1 MAPVAESYHPACRP
15 AVAGQL
21 VELQV
26 QVPRLRCNHASCP
39 QVIFAERLPAVMLPR
54 ARRTM
59 RPREALT
66 SLGLQLGG
74 EPGSRLAKVLASRR
88 AHRRRLAASPATR
101 CTRCADAFEGGH
113 LRKGSPRRVVIADRD
128 RGSPRAHSGLASRPA
143 RHNLGRAM
151 TLPQILDRTPRGEP
165 GRRRP
170 PQADSTP
177 VRLPFD
183 NTYARLPERFYA
195 RVGPTPVPRAGARAA
210 ERRAG

>member
-1 MAPVAESYHPACRP
+1 MAPVAGSCHPACRP

-54 ARRTM
+54 DARTM

-74 EPGSRLAKVLASRR
+74 EPGSRLAKVLAKS
-88 AHRRRLAASPATR
+88 SSSSKATGCQPR
-101 CTRCADAFEGGH
+101 DPMYSLRGRVRGGH

-151 TLPQILDRTPRGEP
+151 TLQILDRTPRGEP

-170 PQADSTP
+170 P
-177 VRLPFD
+177 
-183 NTYARLPERFYA
+183 
-195 RVGPTPVPRAGARAA
+195 GPTARPSAFPSTTRTPACPNAFTPGSVRRPWPRRGSC
-210 ERRAG
+210 G